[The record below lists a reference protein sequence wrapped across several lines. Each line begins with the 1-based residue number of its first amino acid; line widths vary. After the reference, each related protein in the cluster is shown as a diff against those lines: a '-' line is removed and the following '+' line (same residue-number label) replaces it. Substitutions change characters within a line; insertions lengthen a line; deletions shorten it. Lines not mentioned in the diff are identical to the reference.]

1 MSRHAKQMTMP
12 LQPRWRLQGRGLP
25 GPPLFLE
32 ETEARRAEKKL
43 ETAPPPISRSA
54 SGLKQ
59 ETMQSTILTQ
69 LLAVHKDDEDVSQE
83 NYINCQTF
91 TYILR
96 RWWIPFLNCTF
107 NIDTTKIQII
117 FRKKTVTTNCRIVH
131 PFKLQSWT
139 NVLGTILQ
147 CS

>member
-1 MSRHAKQMTMP
+1 MP
-12 LQPRWRLQGRGLP
+12 LQPRWRLQGRGLL

-32 ETEARRAEKKL
+32 ETEARRAEKKIGDRPL
-43 ETAPPPISRSA
+43 LMSRSG

-69 LLAVHKDDEDVSQE
+69 LFAVHKDEEDVSQE

-96 RWWIPFLNCTF
+96 R
-107 NIDTTKIQII
+107 
-117 FRKKTVTTNCRIVH
+117 
-131 PFKLQSWT
+131 
-139 NVLGTILQ
+139 
-147 CS
+147 